1 MSKKKDKKVELKS
14 ENTATVS
21 STEPL
26 SEEKVAYPKSVV
38 AQDEADEATLEEVTI
53 RKKSPI
59 LKQSQS
65 FLRRRQID
73 EYKMLVLKEERK
85 LRYLKRLGDFTDD
98 EDEFKNSPSS
108 LPKKKVSFELDKAG
122 TKYTSDVYEPSIKS
136 TVDEQA
142 KEKVNDKETA

>member
-1 MSKKKDKKVELKS
+1 MSSKRDKKDNLNS
-14 ENTATVS
+14 DNTAPES
-21 STEPL
+21 SADP
-26 SEEKVAYPKSVV
+26 SCEEKVAFPKSVI
-38 AQDEADEATLEEVTI
+38 AQDEASENVPEEVTI
-53 RKKSPI
+53 RKKSSI

-85 LRYLKRLGDFTDD
+85 LRYLKRHGDFTDD

-108 LPKKKVSFELDKAG
+108 SPKKKVSFESDKAG
-122 TKYTSDVYEPSIKS
+122 TKYMSNAHKPSTKS

-142 KEKVNDKETA
+142 EEKVNEKETA